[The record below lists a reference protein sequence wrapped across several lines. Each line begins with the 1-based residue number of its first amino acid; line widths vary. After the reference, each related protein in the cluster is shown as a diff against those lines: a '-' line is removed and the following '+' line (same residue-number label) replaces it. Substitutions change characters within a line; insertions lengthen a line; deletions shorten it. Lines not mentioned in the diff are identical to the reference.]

1 MVECRVGREHRGGR
15 FASGVACAGAMGKHP
30 RLYLPLPLGAYQ
42 ADPTVVDS
50 TRCQARACK
59 TALVYQKGS
68 NAIIAGGSLG
78 GTGVVRRVEI
88 GQPSVSEIGGL
99 TDENTRPYPR
109 SAG

>member
-68 NAIIAGGSLG
+68 NAIIAGGSLTSWHG
-78 GTGVVRRVEI
+78 KRRMLREGRDGRSPTGR
-88 GQPSVSEIGGL
+88 
-99 TDENTRPYPR
+99 NR
-109 SAG
+109 SAFCE